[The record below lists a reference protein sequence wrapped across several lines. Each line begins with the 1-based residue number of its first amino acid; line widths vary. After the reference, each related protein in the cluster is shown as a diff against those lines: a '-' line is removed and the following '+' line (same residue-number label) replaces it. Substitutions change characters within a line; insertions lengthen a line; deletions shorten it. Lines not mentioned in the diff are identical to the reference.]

1 MTGGRPPLALPL
13 SAAVIDRSARALAKA
28 KPLDWDAM
36 PEHWRPSSAAR
47 RSPRSWRRST
57 SAAGRRPDGRFP

>member
-36 PEHWRPSSAAR
+36 PEHWRAELRRQAIAALL
-47 RSPRSWRRST
+47 
-57 SAAGRRPDGRFP
+57 AAIDEPPPAAPTIAP